1 MLAIA
6 DGDNKGEEYWE
17 DVLIEKKKWSNKELK
32 FIPSV
37 L

>member
-17 DVLIEKKKWSNKELK
+17 DVLIEIKNGVTNGSN
-32 FIPSV
+32 
-37 L
+37 